1 MEDTCD
7 ATLQL
12 GLDKESGQAAEL
24 ITRVYVMVSTHSLHL
39 FMIPELFL
47 ALSVLEAD
55 SERGS
60 ISHD

>member
-7 ATLQL
+7 ATLH
-12 GLDKESGQAAEL
+12 KESGQAAEF
-24 ITRVYVMVSTHSLHL
+24 ITSVEVMVSTHSLHL

-55 SERGS
+55 SESGS
-60 ISHD
+60 ISHDWL